1 MMIII
6 ALMEDEDKN
15 NSGDDHDDDHDDE
28 EDAADEEEEEE
39 EDAIRYAICETAYDL
54 RSIYSIHMK
63 KITYLEFAR
72 WVFRHPSS
80 KFQHMTYVITS

>member
-15 NSGDDHDDDHDDE
+15 NSDDDHDDDHDDE
-28 EDAADEEEEEE
+28 EEEEDAADEEE
-39 EDAIRYAICETAYDL
+39 DAICETAYDL
-54 RSIYSIHMK
+54 SLHMK
-63 KITYLEFAR
+63 KNTYLEFAR

-80 KFQHMTYVITS
+80 KILHMTNM

>member
-15 NSGDDHDDDHDDE
+15 NSDDDHDDDHDDE
-28 EDAADEEEEEE
+28 EEEEEDAADEEE
-39 EDAIRYAICETAYDL
+39 DAICETAYDL
-54 RSIYSIHMK
+54 SLHMK
-63 KITYLEFAR
+63 KNTYLEFAR

-80 KFQHMTYVITS
+80 KILHMTNM